1 MCVKLSLGNLLFL
14 KLQLQDSNGQQFKTV
29 KTFV

>member
-1 MCVKLSLGNLLFL
+1 MCVKLSLGKFTVPEAAA
-14 KLQLQDSNGQQFKTV
+14 SNGQKFKTV